1 MKKQFSNEISSFP
14 EFMDARLEDFV
25 DSYNSAVQ
33 VLADAE
39 KEYHDF
45 LFAPVHTGDDVVE
58 KLALLDKRV
67 EKLALLDKRR
77 NLLKDDLHRIS
88 LELSDF
94 MASSFKNFRYQEG

>member
-33 VLADAE
+33 ALAVAE

-45 LFAPVHTGDDVVE
+45 LFAPEHGDDF
-58 KLALLDKRV
+58 V

-77 NLLKDDLHRIS
+77 NLLKNNLHRIS

-94 MASSFKNFRYQEG
+94 MASSFMNFCYQEG

>member
-33 VLADAE
+33 ALADAE

-45 LFAPVHTGDDVVE
+45 LFAPVHTGDDV
-58 KLALLDKRV
+58 V

>member
-1 MKKQFSNEISSFP
+1 MKEQFSNEISSFP

-33 VLADAE
+33 ALADAE

-45 LFAPVHTGDDVVE
+45 LFAPEHTGDDVVE
-58 KLALLDKRV
+58 KLALLDKR
-67 EKLALLDKRR
+67 RT
-77 NLLKDDLHRIS
+77 LLKDDLHRIS

-94 MASSFKNFRYQEG
+94 MASSFKNFRYQEV

>member
-33 VLADAE
+33 ALADAE

-45 LFAPVHTGDDVVE
+45 LFAPEHTGDDVV
-58 KLALLDKRV
+58 K
-67 EKLALLDKRR
+67 KLALLDKRR
-77 NLLKDDLHRIS
+77 NLLKNNLHRIS

>member
-33 VLADAE
+33 ALADAE

-45 LFAPVHTGDDVVE
+45 LFAPEHTGDDVVK
-58 KLALLDKRV
+58 KLV
-67 EKLALLDKRR
+67 LLDKRR
-77 NLLKDDLHRIS
+77 NLLKNNLHRIS

>member
-14 EFMDARLEDFV
+14 EFMDVRLEDFV

-33 VLADAE
+33 ALADAE

-45 LFAPVHTGDDVVE
+45 LFAPEHTGDDV
-58 KLALLDKRV
+58 V

>member
-33 VLADAE
+33 ALADAE

-58 KLALLDKRV
+58 KLALLDKR
-67 EKLALLDKRR
+67 R
-77 NLLKDDLHRIS
+77 NLLKDDLHQIS

>member
-1 MKKQFSNEISSFP
+1 MKEQFSNEISSFP

-33 VLADAE
+33 ALADAE

-45 LFAPVHTGDDVVE
+45 LFDPEHTGDDVVE
-58 KLALLDKRV
+58 KLALLDKR
-67 EKLALLDKRR
+67 RT
-77 NLLKDDLHRIS
+77 LLKDDLHRIS

-94 MASSFKNFRYQEG
+94 MASSFMNFCYQEG

>member
-1 MKKQFSNEISSFP
+1 MEVLTMKKQFSNEISSFP

-33 VLADAE
+33 ALADAE

-45 LFAPVHTGDDVVE
+45 LFAPVHTGDDV
-58 KLALLDKRV
+58 V

>member
-1 MKKQFSNEISSFP
+1 MNKQFSNEISIFP
-14 EFMDARLEDFV
+14 EFMDGRLEDFV

-33 VLADAE
+33 ALADAE

-45 LFAPVHTGDDVVE
+45 LFAPVHTGDDV
-58 KLALLDKRV
+58 V

>member
-33 VLADAE
+33 ALADAE

-45 LFAPVHTGDDVVE
+45 LFAPEHTGDDVVE
-58 KLALLDKRV
+58 KRT
-67 EKLALLDKRR
+67 LALLDKRR

>member
-33 VLADAE
+33 ALADAE

-45 LFAPVHTGDDVVE
+45 LFAPEHTGDNV
-58 KLALLDKRV
+58 V

-77 NLLKDDLHRIS
+77 NLLKDDRHRIS

>member
-33 VLADAE
+33 ALADAE

-45 LFAPVHTGDDVVE
+45 LFAPEHTGDDVVE
-58 KLALLDKRV
+58 KLALL
-67 EKLALLDKRR
+67 ERR

>member
-14 EFMDARLEDFV
+14 EFMGARLEDFV

-33 VLADAE
+33 ALADAE

-45 LFAPVHTGDDVVE
+45 LFAPEHTGDDV
-58 KLALLDKRV
+58 V

>member
-33 VLADAE
+33 ALADAE

-58 KLALLDKRV
+58 KLALLDKR
-67 EKLALLDKRR
+67 R

-88 LELSDF
+88 LKLSDF

>member
-1 MKKQFSNEISSFP
+1 MEVLTMKKQFSNEISSFP

-33 VLADAE
+33 ALADAE
-39 KEYHDF
+39 KEYLDF
-45 LFAPVHTGDDVVE
+45 LFAPEHTGDDVVE
-58 KLALLDKRV
+58 KLALLDI
-67 EKLALLDKRR
+67 RR

>member
-33 VLADAE
+33 ALADAE

-45 LFAPVHTGDDVVE
+45 LFAPEHTGDDV
-58 KLALLDKRV
+58 V

-77 NLLKDDLHRIS
+77 NLLKDDLYRIS

>member
-1 MKKQFSNEISSFP
+1 MSKVEEYMHF
-14 EFMDARLEDFV
+14 RLGDFV
-25 DSYNSAVQ
+25 NAYTSAVQ
-33 VLADAE
+33 ALADAE

-45 LFAPVHTGDDVVE
+45 LFAPEHTGDDV
-58 KLALLDKRV
+58 V

>member
-33 VLADAE
+33 ALADAE

-45 LFAPVHTGDDVVE
+45 LFASEYTGDDVVE
-58 KLALLDKRV
+58 KF
-67 EKLALLDKRR
+67 ALLDKRR

>member
-1 MKKQFSNEISSFP
+1 MEVLTMKKQFSNEISSFP

-33 VLADAE
+33 ALADFE
-39 KEYHDF
+39 EEYHDF
-45 LFAPVHTGDDVVE
+45 LFAPEHGDDF
-58 KLALLDKRV
+58 V

-77 NLLKDDLHRIS
+77 NLLTNNLHRIS

-94 MASSFKNFRYQEG
+94 MASSFKNFRYQE